1 MTQEEAQAALDE
13 LRAAIDDVDLRLLAL
28 FNERA
33 NVAGQIGDIKRA
45 AALPIYEPKRE
56 ELVFKNVTENN
67 RGPLPNDAIR
77 RLYERIVDEMRTL
90 QRERMK
96 RAQAQVQA
104 EAQAEAQTKGETL

>member
-1 MTQEEAQAALDE
+1 VTQEEAQAALDE
-13 LRAAIDDVDLRLLAL
+13 LRAAIDVVDLKLLAL

-33 NVAGQIGDIKRA
+33 YVVAQIGDIKQA

-67 RGPLPNDAIR
+67 RGPLPNDAVR
-77 RLYERIVDEMRTL
+77 RIYERIADEMRTL

-104 EAQAEAQTKGETL
+104 EAQAKGETL

>member
-1 MTQEEAQAALDE
+1 MTPDEAQAALDQ
-13 LRAAIDDVDLRLLAL
+13 LRAAIDEVDLKLLAL

-96 RAQAQVQA
+96 RAQTQLQE
-104 EAQAEAQTKGETL
+104 EAQAEAQAKGENL

>member
-1 MTQEEAQAALDE
+1 VTQEEAQAALDE
-13 LRAAIDDVDLRLLAL
+13 LRAAIDVVDLKLLAL

-33 NVAGQIGDIKRA
+33 QVVARIGDIKQA

-67 RGPLPNDAIR
+67 RGPLPNDAVR
-77 RLYERIVDEMRTL
+77 RLYERIADEMRTL

-96 RAQAQVQA
+96 QAQMK
-104 EAQAEAQTKGETL
+104 AQAEAQTKGETL

>member
-13 LRAAIDDVDLRLLAL
+13 LRAAIDVVDLKLLAL

-33 NVAGQIGDIKRA
+33 QVVARIGDIKQA

-67 RGPLPNDAIR
+67 RGPLPNDAVR
-77 RLYERIVDEMRTL
+77 RLYERIADEMRTL

-96 RAQAQVQA
+96 QAQMK
-104 EAQAEAQTKGETL
+104 AQAEAQTKGETL

>member
-1 MTQEEAQAALDE
+1 MTPEEAQDALDA
-13 LRAAIDDVDLRLLAL
+13 LRAAIDEVDLKLLKL

-45 AALPIYEPKRE
+45 ASLPIYEPKRE
-56 ELVFKNVTENN
+56 ELVFKNVMSNN
-67 RGPLPNDAIR
+67 RGPLPDDAIR

-96 RAQAQVQA
+96 RAQA
-104 EAQAEAQTKGETL
+104 EAQAEAQAKGEIR

>member
-1 MTQEEAQAALDE
+1 MTQEDAQEALDV
-13 LRAAIDDVDLRLLAL
+13 LRTAIDEVDLKLLAL

-45 AALPIYEPKRE
+45 ASLPIYEPKRE
-56 ELVFKNVTENN
+56 ELVFKNVIENN
-67 RGPLPNDAIR
+67 RGPLPADAIR

-96 RAQAQVQA
+96 RAQAEVEATQSETQA
-104 EAQAEAQTKGETL
+104 KGETR

>member
-1 MTQEEAQAALDE
+1 VTQEEAQAALDE
-13 LRAAIDDVDLRLLAL
+13 LRAAIDVVDLKLLAL

-33 NVAGQIGDIKRA
+33 QVVARIGDIKQA

-67 RGPLPNDAIR
+67 RGPLPNDAVR
-77 RLYERIVDEMRTL
+77 RLYERIADEMRTL

-96 RAQAQVQA
+96 QAQMK
-104 EAQAEAQTKGETL
+104 AQAEVQAKGETL

>member
-1 MTQEEAQAALDE
+1 VTPDEAQAALDQ
-13 LRAAIDDVDLRLLAL
+13 LRAAIDEVDLKLLAL

-45 AALPIYEPKRE
+45 ATLPIYEPKRE

-96 RAQAQVQA
+96 RAQTQLQE
-104 EAQAEAQTKGETL
+104 EAQAEAQAKGENL